1 MRDKTPRDVTA
12 NGEMWL
18 VMDWKWLGAD
28 MVSKGKAGI
37 WSKGPHAGEILLS
50 FSHRDIWQCP
60 QTFLIVK
67 TRDGVLLAPRG
78 YRWHI

>member
-1 MRDKTPRDVTA
+1 MIRYVRDGTA
-12 NGEMWL
+12 SGEMWL
-18 VMDWKWLGAD
+18 VMDWELLGAD

-37 WSKGPHAGEILLS
+37 CSNGPHAGEILPS
-50 FSHRDIWQCP
+50 FSHRDTWQCP

-67 TRDGVLLAPRG
+67 TRDGVLLARRG